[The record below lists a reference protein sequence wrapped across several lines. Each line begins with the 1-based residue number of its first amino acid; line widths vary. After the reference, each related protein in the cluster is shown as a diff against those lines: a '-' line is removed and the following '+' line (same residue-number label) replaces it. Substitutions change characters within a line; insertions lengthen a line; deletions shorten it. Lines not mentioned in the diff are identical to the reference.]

1 MLQDFEDVFPKEMPQ
16 DLPPLRGIEHQIDLI
31 PGVLLP
37 NRTAYRR
44 NPQETKEVQKQVED
58 LMQKGW
64 VKESLSPCAV
74 PVILVPKKDGT

>member
-31 PGVLLP
+31 PVVLLP

-58 LMQKGW
+58 LMCMRVFQEK
-64 VKESLSPCAV
+64 
-74 PVILVPKKDGT
+74 